1 MLALH
6 QIERILGDY
15 HVVNSYAKVQLLQL
29 YIAII
34 VGKDVGL
41 VGSSCSSMMVS
52 NIMRAFVEGM
62 RELILVK

>member
-15 HVVNSYAKVQLLQL
+15 HIVNSYAKVQLLQL

-41 VGSSCSSMMVS
+41 VGRNCSSMMVS